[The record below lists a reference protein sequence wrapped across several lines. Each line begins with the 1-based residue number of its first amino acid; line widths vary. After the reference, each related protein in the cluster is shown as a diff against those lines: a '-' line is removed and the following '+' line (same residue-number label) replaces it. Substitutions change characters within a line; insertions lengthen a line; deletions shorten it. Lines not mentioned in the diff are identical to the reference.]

1 MNNIEKL
8 LEGLNPQQRIAVTQT
23 DGKFLVLA
31 GAGSGKTMVLT
42 KRIAF
47 LVSIGVRPWE
57 IVAVSFTKKAS
68 NEIKERVTKQIGE
81 DALDVHMGTFH
92 SLCMRILLSNQK
104 ALGLNNLTIL
114 DESESKKIIADIAMT
129 QGYVT
134 DSDVRDIS
142 SILDGWSNEG
152 LTPEQVKT
160 LPNVVPSIFNIF
172 EEYVHFKQAVGYIDF
187 NDILTLT
194 SKLFRLR
201 PDILEKYSKKYRYIM
216 VNTSAVLSSNR

>member
-129 QGYVT
+129 QGYVS
-134 DSDVRDIS
+134 DSDVRDIA

-172 EEYVHFKQAVGYIDF
+172 EEYAHFKQAVGYIDF

>member
-31 GAGSGKTMVLT
+31 GAGSGKTTVLA

-81 DALDVHMGTFH
+81 DALDVHW
-92 SLCMRILLSNQK
+92 
-104 ALGLNNLTIL
+104 ALFTVC
-114 DESESKKIIADIAMT
+114 AC
-129 QGYVT
+129 V
-134 DSDVRDIS
+134 
-142 SILDGWSNEG
+142 
-152 LTPEQVKT
+152 
-160 LPNVVPSIFNIF
+160 FC
-172 EEYVHFKQAVGYIDF
+172 
-187 NDILTLT
+187 
-194 SKLFRLR
+194 FRTR
-201 PDILEKYSKKYRYIM
+201 KRW
-216 VNTSAVLSSNR
+216 V